1 MIRHILKI
9 IQAQFHSNLWILAE
23 LMVVFVA
30 LWVMTDYYITQ
41 RTLFNRPVGFNTD
54 RVYKVALSIRSVDS
68 PSFIFYPESS
78 EEPKQN
84 FDHIVER
91 IRLHP
96 DVEAVGLSMFSL
108 PYISS
113 MSVRGLRKDSVEY
126 RNIRQYNVNPDY
138 FRVFD
143 IHTANGGSP
152 DELAR
157 QLGKP
162 GLIISSNLAEDFFNR
177 TNVLGEE
184 LISEKDTMKIIALT
198 EPVRGD
204 EYNDNLP
211 YAWFSLIESPRDGI
225 VPESTCIQIQITFR
239 IRPNVE
245 TAGFEERFMKEMR
258 RQLQAGNFWVSDVQS
273 YNDIREKFLEKTSNS
288 SGQQV
293 ISSVMLF
300 LLVNVFL
307 AVIGSFWFRVNRRK
321 EELGL
326 RMAMGS
332 SRTGLLRFTVT
343 ESLLLLT
350 LAALPALFIC
360 GNLMYADLVS
370 ASAADE
376 RLLRFFEVS
385 LITWLLL
392 AFIIVLGV
400 WYPARKA
407 AHIAPAD
414 ALRAE

>member
-1 MIRHILKI
+1 MIVHLLKI
-9 IQAQFHSNLWILAE
+9 IRAQFRSNLWILAE

-30 LWVMTDYYITQ
+30 LWIMTDYFITQ
-41 RTLFNRPVGFNTD
+41 YTLYHRPVGFETD
-54 RVYKVALSIRSVDS
+54 RVYQAVVSLRSSDS
-68 PSFIFYPESS
+68 PQFIVYPEDS

-84 FDHIVER
+84 FDRIVER
-91 IRLHP
+91 IRQHP
-96 DVEAVGLSMFSL
+96 DVEAVALSMYSL
-108 PYISS
+108 PYTHSNS
-113 MSVRGLRKDSVEY
+113 MYDLRKDSVEQFVRMY
-126 RNIRQYNVNPDY
+126 WVTPAY
-138 FRVFD
+138 FQVFH
-143 IHTANGGSP
+143 ITPAAGGLP
-152 DELAR
+152 EELEQR
-157 QLGKP
+157 IQQP
-162 GLIISSNLAEDFFNR
+162 GLIISADIAQFFFHR
-177 TNVLGEE
+177 TNVVDEE
-184 LISEKDTMKIIALT
+184 LASEEDTMKIVAVT
-198 EPVRGD
+198 ESVRND
-204 EYNDNLP
+204 EYNERLP
-211 YAWFSLIESPRDGI
+211 YAWFSLMESPRDGI
-225 VPESTCIQIQITFR
+225 VPESTCVQMQITFR

-245 TAGFEERFMKEMR
+245 TTGFEERFMKEMR
-258 RQLQAGNFWVSDVQS
+258 HQLQAGNFWVSDVQS
-273 YNDIREKFLEKTSNS
+273 YNDIREQFLERTSNS

-332 SRTGLLRFTVT
+332 SRTGLLRFTIT

-376 RLLRFFEVS
+376 RLLRFLEVS

-400 WYPARKA
+400 WYPAQKA

-414 ALRAE
+414 ALLAE

>member
-1 MIRHILKI
+1 MLAKVLPD
-9 IQAQFHSNLWILAE
+9 SN
-23 LMVVFVA
+23 
-30 LWVMTDYYITQ
+30 ITQ
-41 RTLFNRPVGFNTD
+41 YTLYHRPVGFETD
-54 RVYKVALSIRSVDS
+54 RVYQAVVSLRSSDS
-68 PSFIFYPESS
+68 PQFIVYPEDS

-84 FDHIVER
+84 FDRIVER
-91 IRLHP
+91 IRQHP
-96 DVEAVGLSMFSL
+96 DVEAVALSMYSL
-108 PYISS
+108 PYTHSNS
-113 MSVRGLRKDSVEY
+113 MYDLRKDSVEQFVRMY
-126 RNIRQYNVNPDY
+126 WVTPAY
-138 FRVFD
+138 FQVFH
-143 IHTANGGSP
+143 ITPAAGGLP
-152 DELAR
+152 EELEQR
-157 QLGKP
+157 IQQP
-162 GLIISSNLAEDFFNR
+162 GLIISADIAQFFFHR
-177 TNVLGEE
+177 TNVVDEE
-184 LISEKDTMKIIALT
+184 LASEEDTMKIVAVT
-198 EPVRGD
+198 ESVRND
-204 EYNDNLP
+204 EYNERLP
-211 YAWFSLIESPRDGI
+211 YAWFSLMESPRDGI
-225 VPESTCIQIQITFR
+225 VPESTCVQMQITFR

-245 TAGFEERFMKEMR
+245 TTGFEERFMKEMR
-258 RQLQAGNFWVSDVQS
+258 HQLQAGNFWVSDVQS
-273 YNDIREKFLEKTSNS
+273 YNDIREQFLERTSNS

-332 SRTGLLRFTVT
+332 SRTGLLRFTIT

-400 WYPARKA
+400 WYPAQKA

>member
-1 MIRHILKI
+1 MIIHLLKI
-9 IQAQFHSNLWILAE
+9 IRAQFRSNLWILAE

-30 LWVMTDYYITQ
+30 LWIMTDYFITQ
-41 RTLFNRPVGFNTD
+41 YTLYHRPVGFETD
-54 RVYKVALSIRSVDS
+54 RVYQAVVSLRSSDS
-68 PSFIFYPESS
+68 PQFIVYPEDS

-84 FDHIVER
+84 FDRIVER
-91 IRLHP
+91 IRQHP
-96 DVEAVGLSMFSL
+96 DVEAVALSMYSL
-108 PYISS
+108 PYTHSNS
-113 MSVRGLRKDSVEY
+113 MYDLRKDSVEQFVRMY
-126 RNIRQYNVNPDY
+126 WVTPAY
-138 FRVFD
+138 FQVFH
-143 IHTANGGSP
+143 ITPAAGGLP
-152 DELAR
+152 EELEQR
-157 QLGKP
+157 IQQP
-162 GLIISSNLAEDFFNR
+162 GLIISADIAQFFFHR
-177 TNVLGEE
+177 TNVVDEE
-184 LISEKDTMKIIALT
+184 LASEEDTMKIVAVT
-198 EPVRGD
+198 ESVRND
-204 EYNDNLP
+204 EYNERLP
-211 YAWFSLIESPRDGI
+211 YAWFSLMESPRDGI
-225 VPESTCIQIQITFR
+225 VPESTCVQMQITFR

-245 TAGFEERFMKEMR
+245 TTGFEERFMKEMR
-258 RQLQAGNFWVSDVQS
+258 HQLQVGNFWVSDVQS
-273 YNDIREKFLEKTSNS
+273 YNDIREQFLERTSNS

-332 SRTGLLRFTVT
+332 SRTGLLRFTIT

-376 RLLRFFEVS
+376 RLLRFLEVS

-400 WYPARKA
+400 WYPAQKA

>member
-1 MIRHILKI
+1 MIVHLLKI
-9 IQAQFHSNLWILAE
+9 IRAQFRSNLWILAE

-30 LWVMTDYYITQ
+30 LWIMTDYFITQ
-41 RTLFNRPVGFNTD
+41 YTLYHRPVGFETD
-54 RVYKVALSIRSVDS
+54 RVYQAVVSLRSSDS
-68 PSFIFYPESS
+68 PQFVVYPEDS

-84 FDHIVER
+84 FDRIVER
-91 IRLHP
+91 IRQHP
-96 DVEAVGLSMFSL
+96 DVEAVALSMYSL
-108 PYISS
+108 PYSYSNSS
-113 MSVRGLRKDSVEY
+113 NGLQKDSVEQFVRTY
-126 RNIRQYNVNPDY
+126 WVTPAY
-138 FRVFD
+138 FQVFH
-143 IHTANGGSP
+143 ITPAAGGLP
-152 DELAR
+152 EELEQR
-157 QLGKP
+157 IQQP
-162 GLIISSNLAEDFFNR
+162 GLIISANLAEAFFGR
-177 TNVLGEE
+177 TNVVGEE
-184 LISEKDTMKIIALT
+184 LIQGEDTLKIVGVT
-198 EPVRGD
+198 ESVRND
-204 EYNDNLP
+204 EYNERLP

-225 VPESTCIQIQITFR
+225 VPESTCIQMQITFR

-258 RQLQAGNFWVSDVQS
+258 RQLQAGNFWVSGVQS
-273 YNDIREKFLEKTSNS
+273 YNDIREQFLERTSNS

-400 WYPARKA
+400 WYPAQKA
-407 AHIAPAD
+407 ARIAPAD

>member
-1 MIRHILKI
+1 MY
-9 IQAQFHSNLWILAE
+9 
-23 LMVVFVA
+23 
-30 LWVMTDYYITQ
+30 D
-41 RTLFNRPVGFNTD
+41 
-54 RVYKVALSIRSVDS
+54 
-68 PSFIFYPESS
+68 
-78 EEPKQN
+78 
-84 FDHIVER
+84 
-91 IRLHP
+91 
-96 DVEAVGLSMFSL
+96 
-108 PYISS
+108 
-113 MSVRGLRKDSVEY
+113 LRKDSVEQFVRMY
-126 RNIRQYNVNPDY
+126 WVTPAY
-138 FRVFD
+138 FQVFH
-143 IHTANGGSP
+143 ITPAAGGLP
-152 DELAR
+152 EELEQR
-157 QLGKP
+157 IQQP
-162 GLIISSNLAEDFFNR
+162 GLIISADIAQFFFHR
-177 TNVLGEE
+177 TNVVDEE
-184 LISEKDTMKIIALT
+184 LASEEDTMKIVAVT
-198 EPVRGD
+198 ESVRND
-204 EYNDNLP
+204 EYNERLP
-211 YAWFSLIESPRDGI
+211 YAWFSLMESPRDGI
-225 VPESTCIQIQITFR
+225 VPESTCVQMQITFR

-245 TAGFEERFMKEMR
+245 TTGFEERFMKEMR
-258 RQLQAGNFWVSDVQS
+258 HQLQAGNFWVSDVQS
-273 YNDIREKFLEKTSNS
+273 YNDIREQFLERTSNS

-332 SRTGLLRFTVT
+332 SRTGLLRFTIT

-400 WYPARKA
+400 WYPAQKA

>member
-9 IQAQFHSNLWILAE
+9 IQAQFRSNLWILAE

-54 RVYKVALSIRSVDS
+54 RVYKVALSIRSEDS
-68 PSFIFYPESS
+68 PQFVVYPEGS

-84 FDHIVER
+84 FDRIVER

-96 DVEAVGLSMFSL
+96 DVEAVGLSMYSL

-126 RNIRQYNVNPDY
+126 WNIRQYNVNPDY

-198 EPVRGD
+198 EPVRSD

-211 YAWFSLIESPRDGI
+211 YAWFNLMELPRDGI
-225 VPESTCIQIQITFR
+225 VPENTCIQIQVTFR

-258 RQLQAGNFWVSDVQS
+258 HQLQAGNFWVSDVQS
-273 YNDIREKFLEKTSNS
+273 YNDIREQFLEKTSNS

-400 WYPARKA
+400 WYPAQKA

>member
-1 MIRHILKI
+1 MIVHLLKI
-9 IQAQFHSNLWILAE
+9 IRAQFRSNLWILAE

-30 LWVMTDYYITQ
+30 LWIMTDYFITQ
-41 RTLFNRPVGFNTD
+41 YTLYHRPVGFETD
-54 RVYKVALSIRSVDS
+54 RVYQAVVSLRSSDS
-68 PSFIFYPESS
+68 PQFVVYPEDS

-84 FDHIVER
+84 FDRIVER
-91 IRLHP
+91 IRQHP
-96 DVEAVGLSMFSL
+96 DVEAVALSMYSL
-108 PYISS
+108 PYSYSNSS
-113 MSVRGLRKDSVEY
+113 NGLQKDSVEQFVRTY
-126 RNIRQYNVNPDY
+126 WVTPAY
-138 FRVFD
+138 FQVFH
-143 IHTANGGSP
+143 ITPAAGGLP
-152 DELAR
+152 EELEQR
-157 QLGKP
+157 IQQP
-162 GLIISSNLAEDFFNR
+162 GLIISANLAETFFGR
-177 TNVLGEE
+177 TNVVGEE
-184 LISEKDTMKIIALT
+184 LMQGEDTLKIVGVT
-198 EPVRGD
+198 ESVRND
-204 EYNDNLP
+204 EYNERLP

-225 VPESTCIQIQITFR
+225 VPESTCIQMQITFR

-273 YNDIREKFLEKTSNS
+273 YNDIREQFLEKTSNS

-332 SRTGLLRFTVT
+332 SRTGLLRFTIT

-400 WYPARKA
+400 WYPAQKA
-407 AHIAPAD
+407 ARIAPAD

>member
-1 MIRHILKI
+1 MIVHLLKI
-9 IQAQFHSNLWILAE
+9 IRAQFRSNLWILAE

-30 LWVMTDYYITQ
+30 LWIMTDYFITQ
-41 RTLFNRPVGFNTD
+41 YTLYHRPVGFETD
-54 RVYKVALSIRSVDS
+54 RVYQAVVSLRSSDS
-68 PSFIFYPESS
+68 PQFIVYPEDS

-84 FDHIVER
+84 FDRIVER
-91 IRLHP
+91 IRQHP
-96 DVEAVGLSMFSL
+96 DVEAVALSMYSL
-108 PYISS
+108 PYTHSNS
-113 MSVRGLRKDSVEY
+113 MYDLRKDSVEQFVRMY
-126 RNIRQYNVNPDY
+126 WVTPAY
-138 FRVFD
+138 FQVFH
-143 IHTANGGSP
+143 ITPAAGGLP
-152 DELAR
+152 EELEQR
-157 QLGKP
+157 IQQP
-162 GLIISSNLAEDFFNR
+162 GLIISANLAETFFGR
-177 TNVLGEE
+177 TNVVGEE
-184 LISEKDTMKIIALT
+184 LIQGVDTLKIVAVT
-198 EPVRGD
+198 ESVRND
-204 EYNDNLP
+204 EYDEWLP

-225 VPESTCIQIQITFR
+225 VPESTCVQMQITFR

-245 TAGFEERFMKEMR
+245 TTGFEERFMKEMR
-258 RQLQAGNFWVSDVQS
+258 HQLQAGNFWVSDVQS
-273 YNDIREKFLEKTSNS
+273 YNDIREQFLERTSNS

-332 SRTGLLRFTVT
+332 SRTGLLRFTIT

-400 WYPARKA
+400 WYPAQKA

>member
-1 MIRHILKI
+1 MIVHLLKI
-9 IQAQFHSNLWILAE
+9 IRAQFRSNLWILAE

-30 LWVMTDYYITQ
+30 LWIMTDYFITQ
-41 RTLFNRPVGFNTD
+41 YTLYHRPVGFETD
-54 RVYKVALSIRSVDS
+54 RVYQAVVSLRSSDS
-68 PSFIFYPESS
+68 PQFIVYPEDS

-84 FDHIVER
+84 FDRIVER
-91 IRLHP
+91 IRQHP
-96 DVEAVGLSMFSL
+96 DVEAVALSMYSL
-108 PYISS
+108 PYTHSNS
-113 MSVRGLRKDSVEY
+113 MYDLRKDSVEQFVRMY
-126 RNIRQYNVNPDY
+126 WVTPAY
-138 FRVFD
+138 FQVFH
-143 IHTANGGSP
+143 ITPAAGGLP
-152 DELAR
+152 EELEQR
-157 QLGKP
+157 IQQP
-162 GLIISSNLAEDFFNR
+162 GLIISADIAQFFFHR
-177 TNVLGEE
+177 TNVVDEE
-184 LISEKDTMKIIALT
+184 LASEEDTMKIVAVT
-198 EPVRGD
+198 ESVRND
-204 EYNDNLP
+204 EYNERLP
-211 YAWFSLIESPRDGI
+211 YAWFSLMESPRDGI
-225 VPESTCIQIQITFR
+225 VPESTCVQMQITFR

-245 TAGFEERFMKEMR
+245 TTGFEERFMKEMR
-258 RQLQAGNFWVSDVQS
+258 HQLQAGNFWVSDVQS
-273 YNDIREKFLEKTSNS
+273 YNDIREQFLERTSNS

-332 SRTGLLRFTVT
+332 SRTGLLRFTIT

-400 WYPARKA
+400 WYPAQKA

>member
-1 MIRHILKI
+1 MIVHLLKI
-9 IQAQFHSNLWILAE
+9 IRAQFRSNLWLLAE

-30 LWVMTDYYITQ
+30 LWIMTDYFITQ
-41 RTLFNRPVGFNTD
+41 YTLYHRPVGFETD
-54 RVYKVALSIRSVDS
+54 RVYQAVVSLRSSDS
-68 PSFIFYPESS
+68 PQFVVYPEDS

-84 FDHIVER
+84 FDRIVER
-91 IRLHP
+91 IRQHP
-96 DVEAVGLSMFSL
+96 DVEAVALSMYSL
-108 PYISS
+108 PYTHSNS
-113 MSVRGLRKDSVEY
+113 MYDLRKDSVEQFVRMY
-126 RNIRQYNVNPDY
+126 WVTPAY
-138 FRVFD
+138 FQVFH
-143 IHTANGGSP
+143 ITPAAGGLP
-152 DELAR
+152 EELEQR
-157 QLGKP
+157 IQQP
-162 GLIISSNLAEDFFNR
+162 GLIISADIAQFFFHR
-177 TNVLGEE
+177 TNVVDEE
-184 LISEKDTMKIIALT
+184 LASEEDTMKIVAVT
-198 EPVRGD
+198 ESVRND
-204 EYNDNLP
+204 EYNERLP
-211 YAWFSLIESPRDGI
+211 YAWFSLMESPRDGI
-225 VPESTCIQIQITFR
+225 VPESTCVQMQITFR

-245 TAGFEERFMKEMR
+245 TTGFEERFMKEMR
-258 RQLQAGNFWVSDVQS
+258 HQLQAGNFWVSDVQS
-273 YNDIREKFLEKTSNS
+273 YNDIREQFLERTSNS

-332 SRTGLLRFTVT
+332 SRTGLLRFTIT

-400 WYPARKA
+400 WYPAQKA

>member
-1 MIRHILKI
+1 MIVHLLKI
-9 IQAQFHSNLWILAE
+9 IRAQFRSNLWILAE

-30 LWVMTDYYITQ
+30 LWIMTDYFITQ
-41 RTLFNRPVGFNTD
+41 YTLYHRPVGFETD
-54 RVYKVALSIRSVDS
+54 RVYQAVVSLRSSDS
-68 PSFIFYPESS
+68 PQFIVYPEDS

-84 FDHIVER
+84 FDRIVER
-91 IRLHP
+91 IRQHP
-96 DVEAVGLSMFSL
+96 DVEAVALSMYSL
-108 PYISS
+108 PYTHSNS
-113 MSVRGLRKDSVEY
+113 MYDLRKDSVEQFVRMY
-126 RNIRQYNVNPDY
+126 WVTPAY
-138 FRVFD
+138 FQVFH
-143 IHTANGGSP
+143 ITPAAGGLP
-152 DELAR
+152 EELEQR
-157 QLGKP
+157 IQQP
-162 GLIISSNLAEDFFNR
+162 GLIISADIAQFFFHR
-177 TNVLGEE
+177 TNVVDEE
-184 LISEKDTMKIIALT
+184 LASEEDTMKIVAVT
-198 EPVRGD
+198 ESVRND
-204 EYNDNLP
+204 EYNERLP
-211 YAWFSLIESPRDGI
+211 YAWFSLMESPRDGI
-225 VPESTCIQIQITFR
+225 VPESTCVQMQITFR

-245 TAGFEERFMKEMR
+245 TTGFEERFMKEMR
-258 RQLQAGNFWVSDVQS
+258 HQLQAGNFWVSDVQS
-273 YNDIREKFLEKTSNS
+273 YNDIREQFLERTSNS

-332 SRTGLLRFTVT
+332 SRTGLLRFTIT

-376 RLLRFFEVS
+376 RLLRFLEVS

-400 WYPARKA
+400 WYPAQKA

>member
-1 MIRHILKI
+1 MIVHLLKI
-9 IQAQFHSNLWILAE
+9 IRAQFRSNLWILAE

-30 LWVMTDYYITQ
+30 LWIMTDYFITQ
-41 RTLFNRPVGFNTD
+41 YTLYHRPVGFETD
-54 RVYKVALSIRSVDS
+54 RVYQAVVSLRSSDS
-68 PSFIFYPESS
+68 PQFIVYPEDS

-84 FDHIVER
+84 FDRIVER
-91 IRLHP
+91 IRQHP
-96 DVEAVGLSMFSL
+96 DVEAVALSMYSL
-108 PYISS
+108 PYTHSNS
-113 MSVRGLRKDSVEY
+113 MYDLRKDSVEQFVRMY
-126 RNIRQYNVNPDY
+126 WVTPAY
-138 FRVFD
+138 FQVFH
-143 IHTANGGSP
+143 ITPAAGGLP
-152 DELAR
+152 EELEQR
-157 QLGKP
+157 IQQP
-162 GLIISSNLAEDFFNR
+162 GLIISADIAQFFFHR
-177 TNVLGEE
+177 TNVVDEE
-184 LISEKDTMKIIALT
+184 LASEEDTMKIVAVT
-198 EPVRGD
+198 ESVRND
-204 EYNDNLP
+204 EYNERLP
-211 YAWFSLIESPRDGI
+211 YAWFSLMESPRDGI
-225 VPESTCIQIQITFR
+225 VPESTCIQMQITFR

-258 RQLQAGNFWVSDVQS
+258 HQLQAGNFWVSDVQS
-273 YNDIREKFLEKTSNS
+273 YNDIREQFLERTSNS

-400 WYPARKA
+400 WYPAQKA

>member
-1 MIRHILKI
+1 MIVHLLKI
-9 IQAQFHSNLWILAE
+9 IRAQFRSNLWILAE

-30 LWVMTDYYITQ
+30 LWIMTDYFITQ
-41 RTLFNRPVGFNTD
+41 YTLYHRPVGFETD
-54 RVYKVALSIRSVDS
+54 RVYQAVVSLRSSDS
-68 PSFIFYPESS
+68 PQFVVYPEDS
-78 EEPKQN
+78 EEPKLN
-84 FDHIVER
+84 FDRIVER
-91 IRLHP
+91 IRQHP
-96 DVEAVGLSMFSL
+96 DVEAVALSMYSL
-108 PYISS
+108 PYTHSNS
-113 MSVRGLRKDSVEY
+113 MYDLRKDSVEQFVRMY
-126 RNIRQYNVNPDY
+126 WVTPAY
-138 FRVFD
+138 FQVFH
-143 IHTANGGSP
+143 ITPAAGGLP
-152 DELAR
+152 EELEQR
-157 QLGKP
+157 IQQP
-162 GLIISSNLAEDFFNR
+162 GLVISANLAEAFFGR
-177 TNVLGEE
+177 TNVVGEE
-184 LISEKDTMKIIALT
+184 LIQGEDTLKIVGVT
-198 EPVRGD
+198 ESVRND
-204 EYNDNLP
+204 EYNEWLP

-225 VPESTCIQIQITFR
+225 VPESTCIQMQVTFR

-258 RQLQAGNFWVSDVQS
+258 HQLQAGNFWVSDVQR
-273 YNDIREKFLEKTSNS
+273 YNDIREQFLERTSNS

-332 SRTGLLRFTVT
+332 SRTGLLRFTIT

-376 RLLRFFEVS
+376 RLLRFLEVS

-392 AFIIVLGV
+392 AFVIVLGV
-400 WYPARKA
+400 WYPAQKS

>member
-1 MIRHILKI
+1 MIVHLLKI
-9 IQAQFHSNLWILAE
+9 IRAQFRSNLWILAE

-30 LWVMTDYYITQ
+30 LWIMTDYFITQ
-41 RTLFNRPVGFNTD
+41 YTLYHRPVGFETD
-54 RVYKVALSIRSVDS
+54 RVYQAVVSLRSSDS
-68 PSFIFYPESS
+68 PQFIVYPEDS

-84 FDHIVER
+84 FDRIVER
-91 IRLHP
+91 IRQHP
-96 DVEAVGLSMFSL
+96 DVEAVALSMYSL
-108 PYISS
+108 PYTHSNS
-113 MSVRGLRKDSVEY
+113 MYDLRKDSVEQFVRMY
-126 RNIRQYNVNPDY
+126 WVTPAY
-138 FRVFD
+138 FQVFH
-143 IHTANGGSP
+143 ITPAAGGLP
-152 DELAR
+152 EELEQR
-157 QLGKP
+157 IQQP
-162 GLIISSNLAEDFFNR
+162 GLIISADIAQFFFHR
-177 TNVLGEE
+177 TNVVDEE
-184 LISEKDTMKIIALT
+184 LASEEDTMKIVAVT
-198 EPVRGD
+198 ESVRND
-204 EYNDNLP
+204 EYNERLP
-211 YAWFSLIESPRDGI
+211 YAWFSLMESPRDGI
-225 VPESTCIQIQITFR
+225 VPESTCIQMQITFR

-245 TAGFEERFMKEMR
+245 TAGFEDRFMKEMR
-258 RQLQAGNFWVSDVQS
+258 HQLQAGNFWVSDVQS
-273 YNDIREKFLEKTSNS
+273 YNDIREQFLERTSNS

-400 WYPARKA
+400 WYPAQKA

>member
-1 MIRHILKI
+1 MIIHLLKI
-9 IQAQFHSNLWILAE
+9 IRAQFRSNLWILAE

-30 LWVMTDYYITQ
+30 LWIMTDYFITQ
-41 RTLFNRPVGFNTD
+41 YTLYHRPVGFETD
-54 RVYKVALSIRSVDS
+54 RVYQAVVSLRSSDS
-68 PSFIFYPESS
+68 PQFVVYPEDS

-84 FDHIVER
+84 FDRIVER
-91 IRLHP
+91 IRQHP
-96 DVEAVGLSMFSL
+96 DVEAVALSMYSL
-108 PYISS
+108 PYSYSNSS
-113 MSVRGLRKDSVEY
+113 NGLQKDSVEQFVRTY
-126 RNIRQYNVNPDY
+126 WVTPAY
-138 FRVFD
+138 FQVFH
-143 IHTANGGSP
+143 ITPAAGGLP
-152 DELAR
+152 EELEQR
-157 QLGKP
+157 IQQP
-162 GLIISSNLAEDFFNR
+162 GLIISANLAETFFGR
-177 TNVLGEE
+177 TNVVGEE
-184 LISEKDTMKIIALT
+184 LIQGEDTLKIVAVT
-198 EPVRGD
+198 ESVRND
-204 EYNDNLP
+204 EYNEWLP

-225 VPESTCIQIQITFR
+225 VPESTCIQMQISFR

-273 YNDIREKFLEKTSNS
+273 YNDIREQFLERTSNS

-332 SRTGLLRFTVT
+332 SRTGLLRFTIT

-400 WYPARKA
+400 WYPAQKA
-407 AHIAPAD
+407 ARIAPAD

>member
-1 MIRHILKI
+1 MIVHLLKI
-9 IQAQFHSNLWILAE
+9 IRAQFRSNLWILAE

-30 LWVMTDYYITQ
+30 LWIMTDYFITQ
-41 RTLFNRPVGFNTD
+41 YTLYHRPVGFETD
-54 RVYKVALSIRSVDS
+54 RVYQAVVSLRSSDS
-68 PSFIFYPESS
+68 PQFIVYPEDS

-84 FDHIVER
+84 FDRIVER
-91 IRLHP
+91 IRQHP
-96 DVEAVGLSMFSL
+96 DVEAVALSMYSL
-108 PYISS
+108 PYTHSNS
-113 MSVRGLRKDSVEY
+113 MYDLRKDSVEQFVRMY
-126 RNIRQYNVNPDY
+126 WVTPAY
-138 FRVFD
+138 FQVFH
-143 IHTANGGSP
+143 ITPAAGGLP
-152 DELAR
+152 EELEQR
-157 QLGKP
+157 IQQP
-162 GLIISSNLAEDFFNR
+162 GLIISADIAQFFFHR
-177 TNVLGEE
+177 TNVVDEE
-184 LISEKDTMKIIALT
+184 LASEEDTMKIVAVT
-198 EPVRGD
+198 ESVRND
-204 EYNDNLP
+204 EYNERLP
-211 YAWFSLIESPRDGI
+211 YAWFSLMESPRDGI
-225 VPESTCIQIQITFR
+225 VPESTCVQMQITFR

-245 TAGFEERFMKEMR
+245 TTGFEERFMKEMR
-258 RQLQAGNFWVSDVQS
+258 HQLQAGNFWVSDVQS
-273 YNDIREKFLEKTSNS
+273 YNDIREQFLERTSNS

-332 SRTGLLRFTVT
+332 SRTGLLRFTIT

-400 WYPARKA
+400 WYPAQKA
-407 AHIAPAD
+407 ARIAPAD

>member
-1 MIRHILKI
+1 MIVHLLKI
-9 IQAQFHSNLWILAE
+9 IRAQFRSNLWILAE

-30 LWVMTDYYITQ
+30 LWIMTDYFITQ
-41 RTLFNRPVGFNTD
+41 YTLYHRPVGFETD
-54 RVYKVALSIRSVDS
+54 RVYQAVVSLRSSDS
-68 PSFIFYPESS
+68 PQFIVYPEDS

-84 FDHIVER
+84 FDRIVER
-91 IRLHP
+91 IRQHP
-96 DVEAVGLSMFSL
+96 DVEAVALSMYSL
-108 PYISS
+108 PYTHSNS
-113 MSVRGLRKDSVEY
+113 MYDLRKDSVEQFVRMY
-126 RNIRQYNVNPDY
+126 WVTPAY
-138 FRVFD
+138 FQVFH
-143 IHTANGGSP
+143 ITPAAGGLP
-152 DELAR
+152 EELEQR
-157 QLGKP
+157 IQQP
-162 GLIISSNLAEDFFNR
+162 GLIISADIAQFFFHR
-177 TNVLGEE
+177 TNVVDEE
-184 LISEKDTMKIIALT
+184 LASEEDTMKIVAVT
-198 EPVRGD
+198 ESVRND
-204 EYNDNLP
+204 EYDEWLP

-225 VPESTCIQIQITFR
+225 VPESTCVQMQITFR

-245 TAGFEERFMKEMR
+245 TTGFEERFMKEMR
-258 RQLQAGNFWVSDVQS
+258 HQLQAGNFWVSDVQS
-273 YNDIREKFLEKTSNS
+273 YNDIREQFLERTSNS

-332 SRTGLLRFTVT
+332 SRTGLLRFTIT

-400 WYPARKA
+400 WYPAQKA

>member
-1 MIRHILKI
+1 MIVHLLKI
-9 IQAQFHSNLWILAE
+9 IRAQFRSNLWILAE

-30 LWVMTDYYITQ
+30 LWIMTDYFITQ
-41 RTLFNRPVGFNTD
+41 YTLYHRPVGFETD
-54 RVYKVALSIRSVDS
+54 RVYQAVVSLRSSDS
-68 PSFIFYPESS
+68 PQFVVYPEDS

-84 FDHIVER
+84 FDRIVER
-91 IRLHP
+91 IRQHP
-96 DVEAVGLSMFSL
+96 DVEAVALSMYSL
-108 PYISS
+108 PYTHSNS
-113 MSVRGLRKDSVEY
+113 MYDLRKDSVKLW
-126 RNIRQYNVNPDY
+126 NIRRYNISPDY
-138 FRVFD
+138 FRVFH
-143 IHTANGGSP
+143 ILPVTGGSP
-152 DELAR
+152 DELAQR
-157 QLGKP
+157 LNQS
-162 GLIISSNLAEDFFNR
+162 GLIISANLAETFFGR
-177 TNVLGEE
+177 TNVVGEE
-184 LISEKDTMKIIALT
+184 LIQGEDTLKIVAVT
-198 EPVRGD
+198 ESVRND
-204 EYNDNLP
+204 EYNEWLP

-225 VPESTCIQIQITFR
+225 VPESTCIQMQISFR

-273 YNDIREKFLEKTSNS
+273 YNDIREQFLERTSNS

-332 SRTGLLRFTVT
+332 SRTGLLRFTIT

-400 WYPARKA
+400 WYPAQKA
-407 AHIAPAD
+407 ARIAPAD

>member
-1 MIRHILKI
+1 MIKHILKI
-9 IQAQFHSNLWILAE
+9 IQAQFRSNLWILAE

-54 RVYKVALSIRSVDS
+54 RVYKVALSIKSEDS
-68 PSFIFYPESS
+68 PSFIVYSKES

-84 FDHIVER
+84 FDIIVDR
-91 IRLHP
+91 IRQHP
-96 DVEAVGLSMFSL
+96 DVEAVGLSMYSL

-113 MSVRGLRKDSVEY
+113 MSVRGLRKDSIEY
-126 RNIRQYNVNPDY
+126 WNVRQYNVNPDY

-152 DELAR
+152 DELAS
-157 QLGKP
+157 LIEKP

-184 LISEKDTMKIIALT
+184 LVSDKDTMKIIALT
-198 EPVRGD
+198 EPVRSD
-204 EYNDNLP
+204 EYNDNMP
-211 YAWFSLIESPRDGI
+211 YAWFARMDALTQGDI
-225 VPESTCIQIQITFR
+225 PESTCMNIQITFR
-239 IRPNVE
+239 IRPNVNK
-245 TAGFEERFMKEMR
+245 AGFEKRFMKEMR
-258 RQLQAGNFWVSDVQS
+258 QQLRAGNFWVSSIQS
-273 YNDIREKFLEKTSNS
+273 YNDIREKYLEKTSNS

-293 ISSVMLF
+293 ISSVMIF

-307 AVIGSFWFRVNRRK
+307 AVIGSFWFRVSRRK

-332 SRTGLLRFTVT
+332 SRGGLMLFTVV
-343 ESLLLLT
+343 ESLLLL
-350 LAALPALFIC
+350 LIASLPALFIC
-360 GNLMYADLVS
+360 GNLVYADIVS
-370 ASAADE
+370 ASSAE
-376 RLLRFFEVS
+376 SPLLRFVEVS
-385 LITWLLL
+385 VITWLVL
-392 AFIIVLGV
+392 AVIIILGV
-400 WYPARKA
+400 WYPAYRASKVT
-407 AHIAPAD
+407 PSD

>member
-1 MIRHILKI
+1 MIVHLLKI
-9 IQAQFHSNLWILAE
+9 IRAQFRSNLWILAE

-30 LWVMTDYYITQ
+30 LWIMTDYFITQ
-41 RTLFNRPVGFNTD
+41 YTLYHRPVGFETD
-54 RVYKVALSIRSVDS
+54 RVYQAVVSLRSSDS
-68 PSFIFYPESS
+68 PQFIVYPEDS

-84 FDHIVER
+84 FDRIVER
-91 IRLHP
+91 IRQHP
-96 DVEAVGLSMFSL
+96 DVEAVALSMYSL
-108 PYISS
+108 PYTHSNS
-113 MSVRGLRKDSVEY
+113 MYGLRKDSVEQFVRMY
-126 RNIRQYNVNPDY
+126 WVTPAY
-138 FRVFD
+138 FQVFH
-143 IHTANGGSP
+143 ITPAAGGLP
-152 DELAR
+152 EELEQR
-157 QLGKP
+157 IQQP
-162 GLIISSNLAEDFFNR
+162 GLIISADIAQFFFHR
-177 TNVLGEE
+177 TNVVDEE
-184 LISEKDTMKIIALT
+184 LASEEDTMKIVAVT
-198 EPVRGD
+198 ESVRND
-204 EYNDNLP
+204 EYNERLP
-211 YAWFSLIESPRDGI
+211 YAWFSLMESPRDGI
-225 VPESTCIQIQITFR
+225 VPESTCVQMQITFR

-245 TAGFEERFMKEMR
+245 TTGFEERFMKEMR
-258 RQLQAGNFWVSDVQS
+258 HQLQAGNFWVSDVQS
-273 YNDIREKFLEKTSNS
+273 YNDIREQFLERTSNS

-332 SRTGLLRFTVT
+332 SRTGLLRFTIT

-376 RLLRFFEVS
+376 RLLRFLEVS

-400 WYPARKA
+400 WYPAQKA

>member
-68 PSFIFYPESS
+68 PSFIVYPESS

-162 GLIISSNLAEDFFNR
+162 GLIISSNLAEDFFKR

-245 TAGFEERFMKEMR
+245 TTGFEERFMKEMR
-258 RQLQAGNFWVSDVQS
+258 HQLQVGNFWVSDVQS
-273 YNDIREKFLEKTSNS
+273 YNDIREQFLERTSNS

-400 WYPARKA
+400 WYPAQKA

>member
-1 MIRHILKI
+1 MIVHLLKI
-9 IQAQFHSNLWILAE
+9 IRAQFRSNLWILAE

-30 LWVMTDYYITQ
+30 LWIMTDYFITQ
-41 RTLFNRPVGFNTD
+41 YTLYHRPVGFETD
-54 RVYKVALSIRSVDS
+54 RVYQAVVSLRSSDS
-68 PSFIFYPESS
+68 PQFIVYPEDS

-84 FDHIVER
+84 FDRIVER
-91 IRLHP
+91 IRQHP
-96 DVEAVGLSMFSL
+96 DVEAVALSMYSL
-108 PYISS
+108 PYTHSNS
-113 MSVRGLRKDSVEY
+113 MYDLRKDSVEQFVRMY
-126 RNIRQYNVNPDY
+126 WVTPAY
-138 FRVFD
+138 FQVFH
-143 IHTANGGSP
+143 ITPAAGGLP
-152 DELAR
+152 EELEQR
-157 QLGKP
+157 IQQP
-162 GLIISSNLAEDFFNR
+162 GLIISADIAQFFFHR
-177 TNVLGEE
+177 TNVVDEE
-184 LISEKDTMKIIALT
+184 LASEEDTMKIVAVT
-198 EPVRGD
+198 ESVRND
-204 EYNDNLP
+204 EYNERLP
-211 YAWFSLIESPRDGI
+211 YAWFSLMESPRDGI
-225 VPESTCIQIQITFR
+225 VPESTCIQMQITFR

-258 RQLQAGNFWVSDVQS
+258 HQLQAGNFWVSDVQS
-273 YNDIREKFLEKTSNS
+273 YNDIREQFLERTSNS

-332 SRTGLLRFTVT
+332 SRTGLLRFTIT

-400 WYPARKA
+400 WYPAQKA
-407 AHIAPAD
+407 ARIAPAD

>member
-1 MIRHILKI
+1 MIVHLLKI
-9 IQAQFHSNLWILAE
+9 IRAQFRSNLWILAE

-30 LWVMTDYYITQ
+30 LWIMTDYFITQ
-41 RTLFNRPVGFNTD
+41 YTLYHRPVGFETD
-54 RVYKVALSIRSVDS
+54 RVYQAVVSLRSSDS
-68 PSFIFYPESS
+68 PQFIVYPEDS

-84 FDHIVER
+84 FDRIVER
-91 IRLHP
+91 IRQHP
-96 DVEAVGLSMFSL
+96 DVEAVALSMYSL
-108 PYISS
+108 PYTHSNS
-113 MSVRGLRKDSVEY
+113 MYDLRKDSVEQFVRMY
-126 RNIRQYNVNPDY
+126 WVTPAY
-138 FRVFD
+138 FQVFH
-143 IHTANGGSP
+143 ITPAAGGLP
-152 DELAR
+152 EELEQR
-157 QLGKP
+157 IQQP
-162 GLIISSNLAEDFFNR
+162 GLIISADIAQFFFHR
-177 TNVLGEE
+177 TNVVDEE
-184 LISEKDTMKIIALT
+184 LASEEDTMKIVAVT
-198 EPVRGD
+198 ESVRND
-204 EYNDNLP
+204 EYNERLP
-211 YAWFSLIESPRDGI
+211 YAWFSLMESPRDGI
-225 VPESTCIQIQITFR
+225 VPESTCVQMQITFR

-245 TAGFEERFMKEMR
+245 TTGFEERFMKEMR
-258 RQLQAGNFWVSDVQS
+258 HQLQAGNFWVSDVQS
-273 YNDIREKFLEKTSNS
+273 YNDIREQFLERTSNS

-307 AVIGSFWFRVNRRK
+307 AAIGSFWFRVNRRK

-332 SRTGLLRFTVT
+332 SRTGLLRFTIT

-400 WYPARKA
+400 WYPAQKA

>member
-1 MIRHILKI
+1 MIVHLLKI
-9 IQAQFHSNLWILAE
+9 IRAQFRSNLWILAE

-30 LWVMTDYYITQ
+30 LWIMIDYFITQ
-41 RTLFNRPVGFNTD
+41 YTLYHRPVGFETD
-54 RVYKVALSIRSVDS
+54 RVYQAVVSLRSSDS
-68 PSFIFYPESS
+68 PQFVVYPEDS

-84 FDHIVER
+84 FDRIVER
-91 IRLHP
+91 IRQHP
-96 DVEAVGLSMFSL
+96 DVEAVALSMYSL
-108 PYISS
+108 PYSYSNSS
-113 MSVRGLRKDSVEY
+113 NGLQKDSVEQFVRTY
-126 RNIRQYNVNPDY
+126 WVTPAY
-138 FRVFD
+138 FQVFH
-143 IHTANGGSP
+143 ITPAAGGLP
-152 DELAR
+152 EELEQR
-157 QLGKP
+157 IQQP
-162 GLIISSNLAEDFFNR
+162 GLIISADIAQLFFHR
-177 TNVLGEE
+177 TNVVDEE
-184 LISEKDTMKIIALT
+184 LASGEDTMKIVAVT
-198 EPVRGD
+198 EPVRND
-204 EYNDNLP
+204 EYNEKNP
-211 YAWFSLIESPRDGI
+211 FAWFRLLSNDEIESERDCM
-225 VPESTCIQIQITFR
+225 VTQITFR

-258 RQLQAGNFWVSDVQS
+258 RQLQAGNFWVSDVQR
-273 YNDIREKFLEKTSNS
+273 YNDIREQFLEKTSNS

-332 SRTGLLRFTVT
+332 SRTGLLRFTIT

-400 WYPARKA
+400 WYPAQKA
-407 AHIAPAD
+407 ARIAPAD